1 MKPNIPAAAEVRAR
15 LEALSHAQMQVLAR
29 ESGVPFTTLWKVRSG
44 DTTDPR
50 IDTVRKLY
58 TALPLLKAKAA

>member
-1 MKPNIPAAAEVRAR
+1 
-15 LEALSHAQMQVLAR
+15 MQVLAR